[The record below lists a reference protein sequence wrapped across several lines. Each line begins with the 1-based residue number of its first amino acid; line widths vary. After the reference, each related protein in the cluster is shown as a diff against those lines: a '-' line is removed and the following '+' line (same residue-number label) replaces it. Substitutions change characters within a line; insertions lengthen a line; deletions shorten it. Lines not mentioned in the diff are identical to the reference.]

1 MSSIQIEKIRFENLT
16 FAHEGQEPLFENVH
30 FDFPMNDL
38 VWIKAGHGEGRSALL
53 QLLAVLTTPQR
64 GSYFINDLNTSEM
77 TFEEFLPYR
86 LAIGYGFDTGGLI
99 HNRTVFENLALPLNY
114 HHVMGGKQVKER
126 VLGYLEQF
134 GIMKYKDMRPSIIP
148 GWARKIACLIRS
160 IILHPQMLLLDDP
173 SVGVPQETS
182 LTFFDVLQ
190 GLRKE
195 GTLKHIFINSFDDQ
209 LMNLM
214 DHTEIFIEEKVL
226 YGLMPLE
233 EKKVVNL

>member
-30 FDFPMNDL
+30 FDFPMNEM

-53 QLLAVLTTPQR
+53 QLLAVLATPAR
-64 GSYFINDLNTSEM
+64 GSYWINDLNVSEM
-77 TFEEFLPYR
+77 SFEEFLPYR
-86 LAIGYGFDTGGLI
+86 LAIGYGFDSGGLI
-99 HNRTVFENLALPLNY
+99 HNRTIFENLVLPLNY
-114 HHVMGGKQVKER
+114 HKVLGGREAKER
-126 VLGYLEQF
+126 VLQHLENF
-134 GIMKYKDMRPSIIP
+134 SIMKYKDMRPSIVP
-148 GWARKIACLIRS
+148 GWARKIACLIRAV
-160 IILHPQMLLLDDP
+160 ILEPQMLLLDDP
-173 SVGVPQETS
+173 SVGVPQEVS
-182 LTFFDVLQ
+182 LKFFDSLQ
-190 GLRKE
+190 TLKNAGS
-195 GTLKHIFINSFDDQ
+195 LKHIFINSFDDQ